1 MIKRKSENFPENHF
15 FIPLRSK
22 LISWGLNLVDKY
34 MVNNEINQIN
44 KSIRNKICFHIS
56 PKVNPICKSLS
67 LVLIDLTLFDLVL
80 NPDDLRDI
88 CRDDTGTSL
97 VL

>member
-1 MIKRKSENFPENHF
+1 MIECESENFPENHF

-34 MVNNEINQIN
+34 IVNNEINQFN
-44 KSIRNKICFHIS
+44 KSIRNKFAFTLVQRLILYVSLFH
-56 PKVNPICKSLS
+56 LF
-67 LVLIDLTLFDLVL
+67 LIDLTLFDLVL